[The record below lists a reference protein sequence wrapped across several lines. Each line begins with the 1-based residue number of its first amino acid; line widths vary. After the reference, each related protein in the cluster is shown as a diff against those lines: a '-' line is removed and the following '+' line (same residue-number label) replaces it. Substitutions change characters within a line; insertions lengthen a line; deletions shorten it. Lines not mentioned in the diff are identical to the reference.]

1 MSEKN
6 TIGEN
11 TQHQNIK
18 MIFVMKIVVLA
29 KNVFIGII
37 VNLHENIIGIINMVK
52 CNCINNFKSF

>member
-18 MIFVMKIVVLA
+18 MIFVTKIAVLA

-37 VNLHENIIGIINMVK
+37 VNLHENIIGITNTA
-52 CNCINNFKSF
+52 NW